1 MLNIGD
7 VAHQN
12 SGSEVPVSN
21 PASTNP
27 DVLQGYCEILHRG
40 KPTPEAKKGKVN
52 DQCSILIF
60 WPTHMFL
67 KF

>member
-40 KPTPEAKKGKVN
+40 KPTPEAKKKKKTINVQYCFFG
-52 DQCSILIF
+52 QLTCF
-60 WPTHMFL
+60 
-67 KF
+67 

>member
-1 MLNIGD
+1 MFNIGD

-27 DVLQGYCEILHRG
+27 DVLQGYCEILSNLMVCD
-40 KPTPEAKKGKVN
+40 KKENKIKV
-52 DQCSILIF
+52 
-60 WPTHMFL
+60 
-67 KF
+67 